1 MEKARDRVR
10 KKLAKVYP
18 HFSFGSYTS
27 IEQIFEAIFS
37 TNEVIYETQLQ
48 CPENHKIQHL
58 EQYSL
63 YMIKANAPFIL
74 TSEWMQIN
82 MYEGSNHYHICK
94 QTVNVN
100 TTFITIPPM
109 IVLEFS
115 NSNIKI
121 DHFFEINKDDQIYR
135 YELAGVI
142 YYRDTDKHFFSNII
156 TADKQLWFYDGIS
169 TGSQMV
175 YMGSLVES
183 LSLTTYRDGLASAA
197 FYILV

>member
-1 MEKARDRVR
+1 
-10 KKLAKVYP
+10 
-18 HFSFGSYTS
+18 
-27 IEQIFEAIFS
+27 
-37 TNEVIYETQLQ
+37 
-48 CPENHKIQHL
+48 
-58 EQYSL
+58 
-63 YMIKANAPFIL
+63 
-74 TSEWMQIN
+74 
-82 MYEGSNHYHICK
+82 
-94 QTVNVN
+94 
-100 TTFITIPPM
+100 
-109 IVLEFS
+109 LEFS

-175 YMGSLVES
+175 NMGSLVES
-183 LSLTTYRDGLASAA
+183 LSLTTYRDELASAA